1 MSYDNAKLHDAL
13 IPTEQLLTRYF
24 VRPSLNGTTWTVVSR
39 EFGAEVAYKATSKLA
54 LERALELERNPG
66 SGACVHLVKVVEVLP
81 SAMPNAELSF
91 KKGAQRNEL

>member
-1 MSYDNAKLHDAL
+1 
-13 IPTEQLLTRYF
+13 

-66 SGACVHLVKVVEVLP
+66 RGVEQAGDTATGEGASRAHHLPTIK
-81 SAMPNAELSF
+81 LSF
-91 KKGAQRNEL
+91 KRLSAMCILRLRLGALELGI

>member
-39 EFGAEVAYKATSKLA
+39 EFGAEVAYKATSKFA

-66 SGACVHLVKVVEVLP
+66 SGACVHLVKVVVVLP
-81 SAMPNAELSF
+81 SAMPNE
-91 KKGAQRNEL
+91 